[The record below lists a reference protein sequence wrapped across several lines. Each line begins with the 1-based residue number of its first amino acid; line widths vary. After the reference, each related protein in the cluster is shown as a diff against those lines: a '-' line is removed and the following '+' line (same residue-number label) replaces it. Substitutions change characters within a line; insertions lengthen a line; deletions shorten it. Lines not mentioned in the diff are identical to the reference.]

1 MMFKPAV
8 TISVDPGSHAGIAA
22 ITDEIVYVSDI
33 RKMRE
38 TDPWK
43 RIDFL
48 QEALRACG
56 VSMTEGGRVE
66 GGQTIH
72 FVTEAQYVS
81 SIAKRSALVVS
92 GHASAWEVAAQLV
105 GGTNCYVQ
113 PRVAPVSWQAMIGA
127 AKGKSRDRK
136 HRAARVLIDHDRR
149 FENLGQG
156 AIDAIL
162 IGIYSHAIANGWSG
176 KASEP
181 IAGWQW
187 IHDAWKE
194 REILDA

>member
-1 MMFKPAV
+1 MMFKPQI
-8 TISVDPGSHAGIAA
+8 TISVDPGAHAGIAA

-66 GGQTIH
+66 NGQTFH
-72 FVTEAQYVS
+72 FVTEAQYAS
-81 SIAKRSALVVS
+81 SFAKRSALIVS

-136 HRAARVLIDHDRR
+136 HRAARVLSDHDRR
-149 FENLGQG
+149 FSNLGQG

-162 IGIYSHAIANGWSG
+162 IGIYSHAVANGWSG

-181 IAGWQW
+181 IDGWEW
-187 IHDAWKE
+187 IHDVWDR